1 MVFHKDQFFD
11 QCVSCSMSIISTD
24 ARINL
29 GFTSLQTTLTF
40 FIRTLVNSELQNLYN
55 WLTANK
61 LTLNINKSNF
71 VIFHPYQKRLAYQP
85 KLCMF
90 DNEKN
95 KYVRLKSKVD
105 IKYLGIKY
113 QNLSWSTTFILLLQ
127 KLVKMLG

>member
-1 MVFHKDQFFD
+1 
-11 QCVSCSMSIISTD
+11 MSIISTD

-29 GFTSLQTTLTF
+29 GFTSADDTTILYTDKNLKDLDT
-40 FIRTLVNSELQNLYN
+40 IVNSELQNLYN

-95 KYVRLKSKVD
+95 KYVRLESKVD

-113 QNLSWSTTFILLLQ
+113 QNLSWNTTFILLFQ